1 MAALMGCW
9 SRACSCKGGGAGLAL
24 CLLGQLASLGS
35 ASAAIFTQVL
45 ASHNMPVQMSQVF
58 LFYSTIT
65 LLLGLAAVVEG
76 RAGREPGT
84 PPAARASVPPLRFF
98 WLTALFD
105 MEANCCL
112 ALALR
117 HTTLT
122 SAMLLG
128 SGCVLPFVLLLGTLV
143 LRQRYRPAHFGA
155 TALALAGYVVV
166 VCADMTDTAGP
177 GRLELIRGDILCAM
191 SAASFACSNLGQEVI
206 MAKGCSPASLLRR
219 MQPAAAMMAGAQV
232 LLLGSSELP
241 VFWRLL
247 TEPCGAGAPLIGAT
261 ASLTLL
267 FSLSPLVI
275 ARGGAAFY
283 NVSLL
288 TSNVY
293 GSLWAVVSLGE
304 VIPPLKALGFAAVF
318 AGILIF
324 SAVGPPAASADAAA
338 MALLEEPDL
347 DMSSDCRRL
356 L

>member
-1 MAALMGCW
+1 MAALMGYW
-9 SRACSCKGGGAGLAL
+9 RRACSCKGGGVGLAV
-24 CLLGQLASLGS
+24 CLLGQLVSLSG

-45 ASHNMPVQMSQVF
+45 ASRSMPVQMSQVF

-65 LLLGLAAVVEG
+65 LLLGLGAVMQG
-76 RAGREPGT
+76 RASRS
-84 PPAARASVPPLRFF
+84 PATEASMPPLRFF
-98 WLTALFD
+98 WLTAFFD
-105 MEANCCL
+105 MEANCCM

-143 LRQRYRPAHFGA
+143 LRQRYRPVHFVA

-166 VCADMTDTAGP
+166 VCADMADTDGP
-177 GRLELIRGDILCAM
+177 GPRELIFGDILCAL
-191 SAASFACSNLGQEVI
+191 SAALFACSTLGQEVI
-206 MAKGCSPASLLRR
+206 MAKGCSPVSLLRR

-247 TEPCGAGAPLIGAT
+247 AVPCGAGAPLIGVT
-261 ASLTLL
+261 ASLTLM
-267 FSLSPLVI
+267 FSLSPWVI